1 MAKLFTVFG
10 ATGQQGGALI
20 KYLLA
25 HPQFST
31 EYTIRGIT
39 RDAQKP
45 AAIALKEQ
53 GVEIVEADLDEPSSL
68 SGALAGSYAVFAV
81 TNYWEK
87 ASASVEIAQGKAMA
101 DAAVSAGASL
111 LIWSSLPR
119 TGVGHFDSK
128 ATVED
133 HIRTLPIKSLYY
145 MPGWFMQNFLV
156 IMKPRKKKE
165 EGPFIMSRPWPNAT
179 VDSLVPLVDIEDTG
193 KYLEPFLLDP
203 DKYNQVVFMAS
214 TAFYTPRE
222 ICQTWS
228 RVTGKTVEFDGTA
241 DWASNEHMSPEQ
253 KKKLTDSN
261 VSSGSNYY
269 GPRGKEGLEWTL
281 AQVGNELTT
290 WDTFVERNEPWFP
303 EALK

>member
-68 SGALAGSYAVFAV
+68 RGALAGSYAVFAV

-87 ASASVEIAQGKAMA
+87 ASASFEIAQGKAIA
-101 DAAVSAGASL
+101 DAAVSAAASL

-119 TGVGHFDSK
+119 TGVEHFDSK
-128 ATVED
+128 AIVED
-133 HIRTLPIKSLYY
+133 HIRTLPIKSFYF

-156 IMKPRKKKE
+156 IMKPRRKNE
-165 EGPFIMSRPWPNAT
+165 EGPFIMSKPWPNAT
-179 VDSLVPLVDIEDTG
+179 ANSLVPLVDIEDTG

-203 DKYNQVVFMAS
+203 GRYNQATFMAS
-214 TAFYTPRE
+214 TAFYTPTE

-228 RVTGKTVEFDGTA
+228 RVTGKKVEFDETA
-241 DWASNEHMSPEQ
+241 DWVSTDYMSPEQ
-253 KKKLTDSN
+253 KQKLTDSN
-261 VSSGSNYY
+261 VSRGSSYY
-269 GPRGKEGLEWTL
+269 GRKGKEGLEWTV
-281 AQVGNELTT
+281 AQIGKELTT
-290 WDTFVERNEPWFP
+290 WDSFVERNEPWFP
-303 EALK
+303 EALI